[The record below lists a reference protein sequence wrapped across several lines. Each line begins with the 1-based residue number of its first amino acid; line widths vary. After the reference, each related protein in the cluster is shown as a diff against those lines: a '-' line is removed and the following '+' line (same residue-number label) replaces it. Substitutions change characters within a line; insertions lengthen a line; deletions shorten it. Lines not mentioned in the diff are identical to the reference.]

1 MLSDMDKNTEEVK
14 NASQKMSESSIHV
27 LEEMT
32 ALHSSVDAVGDSIVS
47 ISGNVRNVVS
57 SGKQLDNCVEALNQN
72 VNQLG
77 SDVGQF
83 KTEAAYEFE

>member
-1 MLSDMDKNTEEVK
+1 MAD
-14 NASQKMSESSIHV
+14 SSNSV

-47 ISGNVRNVVS
+47 ISANVRNVVS
-57 SGKQLDNCVEALNQN
+57 SGQQLDNCVEALNQN

-83 KTEAAYEFE
+83 KTEAAYKFE